1 MIVHLM
7 ARDFAGG
14 FGLGND
20 VQKIIPFGVAEQ
32 MLDVAGQP
40 VFHAAL
46 GLLGVGFKGG
56 GEGLDE
62 FGFHVWQRTNY
73 AVTSLSMARISPSSL
88 LMSVSMT
95 SSGRGGS

>member
-7 ARDFAGG
+7 PRDFAGG
-14 FGLGND
+14 FGLGDD
-20 VQKIIPFGVAEQ
+20 VQKIIPFGVAEK
-32 MLDVAGQP
+32 MLNIAGQP
-40 VFHAAL
+40 ILDATL

-62 FGFHVWQRTNY
+62 FGFHFLQRVIY
-73 AVTSLSMARISPSSL
+73 AVTSLSIFRISPSSL